1 MNLGSLPEA
10 NGYDASSD
18 EEIAATHGSSLGFR
32 NGSNFESPNYSMGRP
47 QPPVNTPSV
56 RPFMPVMPHTP
67 VMSPGENEV
76 LSMLQTQQAL
86 LTQAL
91 DGQKEIAQRQKDAE
105 ERQKDTEERI
115 ISLEAVHNE
124 QAVPNTTPVRKR
136 VVTRTLSVSLSISI
150 VQN

>member
-1 MNLGSLPEA
+1 M
-10 NGYDASSD
+10 
-18 EEIAATHGSSLGFR
+18 
-32 NGSNFESPNYSMGRP
+32 
-47 QPPVNTPSV
+47 NTPSV

-105 ERQKDTEERI
+105 ERQR
-115 ISLEAVHNE
+115 NE
-124 QAVPNTTPVRKR
+124 LYPWKQSTMSK
-136 VVTRTLSVSLSISI
+136 LCLILHL
-150 VQN
+150 